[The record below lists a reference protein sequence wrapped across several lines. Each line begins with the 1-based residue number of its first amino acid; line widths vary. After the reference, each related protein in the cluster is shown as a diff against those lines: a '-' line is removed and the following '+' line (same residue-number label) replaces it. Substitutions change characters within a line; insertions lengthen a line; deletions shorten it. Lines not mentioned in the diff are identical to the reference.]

1 MAATIF
7 RFPVDPR
14 TRARGESHVT
24 EGGALLELAIEL
36 ADTQPVTVRRAHVR
50 HDASLAE
57 VHRTIAELFGWDGA
71 HNYFFSHGSNRYED
85 PAMFADID
93 PVSARCRKIYS
104 AADVPAGNV
113 LGKDQAPLFYAYDLG
128 NCWEMRISLCEEVPL
143 KQFG

>member
-7 RFPVDPR
+7 RFPTNPR
-14 TRARGESHVT
+14 TRTREKSRAA
-24 EGGALLELAIEL
+24 EGGTLLELVIEL
-36 ADTQPVTVRRAHVR
+36 ADTQPATVRHACVHR
-50 HDASLAE
+50 DDSLAE

-85 PAMFADID
+85 PAMFAGID

-113 LGKDQAPLFYAYDLG
+113 LGKGQAPLFYAYDLG
-128 NCWEMRISLCEEVPL
+128 SCWEMRISLCEEVPL
-143 KQFG
+143 EQFG